1 MKQAVILSLLLAYA
15 PSMAQAQVKVSQTAT
30 QVTIENQYL
39 SRTFNITGNRLTPG
53 VLVNKRA
60 AGATFTPGQGSE
72 EFALN
77 PQARQHTLVSRK
89 GWKAEAD
96 AWCNESGLSLRA
108 SISFCRSICRIRTP

>member
-1 MKQAVILSLLLAYA
+1 
-15 PSMAQAQVKVSQTAT
+15 MAQAQVKVSQTAT

-39 SRTFNITGNRLTPG
+39 SRTFNIAGNRLTPG

-89 GWKAEAD
+89 GCFAPCPTARLRHGV
-96 AWCNESGLSLRA
+96 SGFSVTGGRY
-108 SISFCRSICRIRTP
+108 FCRSKPIAAPP

>member
-39 SRTFNITGNRLTPG
+39 SRTFNIAGNRLTPG

-60 AGATFTPGQGSE
+60 AGATFTPG
-72 EFALN
+72 
-77 PQARQHTLVSRK
+77 
-89 GWKAEAD
+89 
-96 AWCNESGLSLRA
+96 
-108 SISFCRSICRIRTP
+108 